1 MSSIVTPVSGVG
13 GWRGLRGL
21 GGVLWGGSFVK
32 SGMKWTFDV
41 RFVAGLERDI
51 QPAFSWLGPSTAL
64 REAPLTDNMFM

>member
-1 MSSIVTPVSGVG
+1 MGVE
-13 GWRGLRGL
+13 
-21 GGVLWGGSFVK
+21 WGGSFVK

-64 REAPLTDNMFM
+64 REAPLTHVNRFVILHAVS